1 MYNEQYLQLESIAI
15 ALGFISTAAYMI
27 QIITG
32 YNISNNIRR
41 GIIDDATVNLY
52 AAGYTGAVS
61 WLALRTS
68 ESCPSWLYSF
78 DHILPIASVGVFVLS
93 LLAPFFTLVGDA
105 SAMVTFTRSLSIQ
118 KDGNGNGNDNDNQ
131 SKSQQNYY
139 ARGDC
144 WPSVCLD
151 VYLHQMLLVLHSEV
165 KNGGIEY
172 MRSIHHKER
181 WNLLLRYL
189 LCLPWKLA

>member
-1 MYNEQYLQLESIAI
+1 MLQDIPA
-15 ALGFISTAAYMI
+15 
-27 QIITG
+27 
-32 YNISNNIRR
+32 
-41 GIIDDATVNLY
+41 
-52 AAGYTGAVS
+52 GAVS

-105 SAMVTFTRSLSIQ
+105 SAMVTFTRSPVFLFKRMGLAMTTTSNRN
-118 KDGNGNGNDNDNQ
+118 KDCTYQNCHR
-131 SKSQQNYY
+131 QNYY